1 MSKSSPEQRLQE
13 LGITLPLPPKPLGSY
28 VPCVKT
34 GPLLYVS
41 GQLPIDEGKMIH
53 PGLLGRDVSLEEG
66 AHAARIA
73 TVNALAIVKDA
84 FGGLDVVRRV
94 VRVAGHVAA
103 VPTFTDYPQVVNGAS
118 DFLVDVFGER
128 GRHARVAL
136 GAPSLPAG
144 ACVEL
149 EILFESR

>member
-1 MSKSSPEQRLQE
+1 MSESSPEQRLQE
-13 LGITLPLPPKPLGSY
+13 LGITLPPPPKPLGSY

-41 GQLPIDEGKMIH
+41 GQLPIEEGKLVH
-53 PGLLGRDVSLEEG
+53 PGILGRDVSPEEG
-66 AHAARIA
+66 AHSARIA
-73 TVNALAIVKDA
+73 ALNALAIVKDA
-84 FGGLDVVRRV
+84 LGGLDFVQRV
-94 VRVAGHVAA
+94 IRVAGHVAA
-103 VPTFTDYPQVVNGAS
+103 VPTFTDHPQVVNGAS

-136 GAPSLPAG
+136 GAASLPAG